1 MQAVQ
6 CPLPERFS
14 GSHMGLMRMAIFP
27 LFAQATCACRPT
39 KPDHHQWW
47 VPTQVSMP
55 THNTIVTRFD
65 KFSSWHCR
73 AQILFCAWLFPAW
86 QWMVIPSAYALDTNK
101 RLSDL
106 MHQSWSVDE
115 GLPHST
121 VRAIAQTADGYLW
134 FATHEGAV
142 RFDGVSFSV
151 FNQESAPALVG
162 SGIASLLKAADGSLI
177 LGLRDRGLV
186 RLVGG
191 KKFDTL
197 DPTGIL
203 PAGSVSLLAEDA
215 KGAIWAGVDNA
226 GIARIGRDP
235 TDDSRLFTTDDGLPA
250 NNVNAVRILQ
260 NGALWVGT
268 PRGLAVFRDGK
279 FVPNPTGIWL
289 DTASIAAI
297 VEDREKRLWI
307 ATNGQGVAVREG
319 QTWRRVGR
327 SEGLASAA
335 LTRMMVDRNGGVWI
349 GSLEGI
355 YRLSGNRIER
365 FGTPDGFTNNNVRDI
380 FEDAEGGV
388 WIGTDRGVNRFRDAT
403 ITTWGVRKGI
413 SEEFTRA
420 VMEDQRG
427 RLWVGTSD
435 GLFSIAGE
443 TTGRYGRSQGLLNG
457 AVLSLAQDT
466 SGTIWIGTN
475 GGGIHRLNGE
485 KIEVLSKKLGIS
497 DVPVR
502 AILAARDGAL
512 WLGTSAGLVQ
522 SSWKSSVNSNGTARV
537 WLRADGLP
545 SEQIS
550 ALHED
555 AAGRLWIGTRN
566 GLGMLAADG
575 NSIDGRTLG
584 ITATVL
590 AINAD
595 TEGRLW
601 ISTTRGLEMV
611 TANNSAGGFSV
622 RRLLPVEGV
631 PAQAYFSVLD
641 DHGGFLWTCGNRGI
655 ARFGKGEIADLIA
668 GKRKSIEPTYFGR
681 ADGMATA
688 QCNGASQPAAWRT
701 RDGRLMFATARGVAI
716 VEPGRE
722 TTRDLG
728 APPVNIKDVL
738 IDSERVMFET
748 GRRIDIPAGKHR
760 VEISYVGLSLA
771 DPEKVR
777 YRYRLVGFDP
787 DWVEAGRES
796 KAIFTNIRP
805 GNYRFQ
811 VAASRVGG
819 PWSAVGAELEL
830 EQEAHFYESLWF
842 KWLASLLIIVA
853 GVGVYWARVTQLNA
867 RGRQL
872 QSMVDERTL
881 ALEQEKQK
889 LEDANQEKAR
899 LLIQVAEAAKSYEK
913 LAKEDGL
920 TGLANRRELDRNLT
934 LEFDRASRNA
944 RPLSLA
950 LADLDYFKKIND
962 QYSHAVGDDVLRA
975 VANILAEGCRKHD
988 TVGRYGGEEFLLV
1001 LPETDSQAA
1010 WIICERLRV
1019 TIERHD
1025 WSVIAA
1031 NLTVT
1036 MSFGIGTRS
1045 DETTVD
1051 RLLAIADT
1059 HLYQSKADG
1068 RNRVTR

>member
-1 MQAVQ
+1 
-6 CPLPERFS
+6 
-14 GSHMGLMRMAIFP
+14 
-27 LFAQATCACRPT
+27 
-39 KPDHHQWW
+39 
-47 VPTQVSMP
+47 MP
-55 THNTIVTRFD
+55 THNTFVTRFD

-86 QWMVIPSAYALDTNK
+86 QWMAIPSAYALDTNK

-191 KKFDTL
+191 KKFETL

-226 GIARIGRDP
+226 GIARIGRNP
-235 TDDSRLFTTDDGLPA
+235 TDDSRLFTIDDGLPA
-250 NNVNAVRILQ
+250 NNVNAVRVLQ
-260 NGALWVGT
+260 SGALWVGT

-327 SEGLASAA
+327 SEGLASDA

-355 YRLSGNRIER
+355 YRLKGARIER
-365 FGTPDGFTNNNVRDI
+365 FGAPDGFTNNNVRDI
-380 FEDAEGGV
+380 FEDGEGGV
-388 WIGTDRGVNRFRDAT
+388 WIGTDSGVNRFRDAT

-413 SEEFTRA
+413 VEEFTRA

-427 RLWVGTSD
+427 GLWVGTSD

-443 TTGRYGRSQGLLNG
+443 VTGRYGRQQGLLNG
-457 AVLSLAQDT
+457 AVLSLAQDA

-475 GGGIHRLNGE
+475 GGGIHRLKGE
-485 KIEVLSKKLGIS
+485 KIEELSTKLGIS

-502 AILAARDGAL
+502 AIVAARDGTL

-522 SSWKSSVNSNGTARV
+522 SSWKSNVAPRV

-545 SEQIS
+545 SEQIN
-550 ALHED
+550 ALYED
-555 AAGRLWIGTRN
+555 TAGRLWIGTRN
-566 GLGMLAADG
+566 GLAVIEPGG
-575 NSIDGRTLG
+575 KTVNGRELG
-584 ITATVL
+584 VTATVL
-590 AINAD
+590 AINVD
-595 TEGRLW
+595 TDGRLW
-601 ISTTRGLEMV
+601 ISTNRGLNVVE
-611 TANNSAGGFSV
+611 ANKATGKFAMRHLSQS
-622 RRLLPVEGV
+622 EGI

-655 ARFGKGEIADLIA
+655 VRLAKEEIAEFVA
-668 GKRKSIEPTYFGR
+668 GTRKSLQPTYYGR

-701 RDGRLMFATARGVAI
+701 RDGRLLFATARGVAI

-722 TTRDLG
+722 TTRDLS

-738 IDSERVMFET
+738 VDSERVVLEV
-748 GRRIDIPAGKHR
+748 GRRINIPAGKHR
-760 VEISYVGLSLA
+760 VEIAYVGLSLA

-777 YRYRLVGFDP
+777 YRYRLIGFDP

-805 GNYRFQ
+805 GTYRFQ

-830 EQEAHFYESLWF
+830 EQEAHFYESQWF

-853 GVGVYWARVTQLNA
+853 GVGAYWARVAQLNV

-881 ALEQEKQK
+881 ALEQERQK
-889 LEDANQEKAR
+889 LEATNQEKAR
-899 LLIQVAEAAKSYEK
+899 LLVQVAEAAKSYEK
-913 LAKEDGL
+913 LSKEDGL
-920 TGLANRRELDRNLT
+920 TGLANRRELDRNLA
-934 LEFDRASRNA
+934 LEFTRATRNE

-950 LADLDYFKKIND
+950 LADIDYFKKIND

-975 VANILAEGCRKHD
+975 VARILVDGCRNHD

-1001 LPETDSQAA
+1001 LPETDAQAA
-1010 WIICERLRV
+1010 WHICERMRKTIENYDWKAIAADLSV
-1019 TIERHD
+1019 TI
-1025 WSVIAA
+1025 
-1031 NLTVT
+1031 
-1036 MSFGIGTRS
+1036 SFGISTRAADDKS
-1045 DETTVD
+1045 AE
-1051 RLLAIADT
+1051 RLLALADT
-1059 HLYQSKADG
+1059 RLYQSKTDG